1 MTKRMIFILFAMIP
15 YLGYGADGWSQ
26 DVCEPKAAL
35 LQTPTPEPVKKCIH
49 SIWFSLGRHQQI
61 DGDLSQKL
69 ITTLLPA
76 TSQESDKLSK
86 LGQFDVNY
94 IQIAEIISLMSLDSL
109 TKRYIDFIIETQG
122 SADELR
128 SFGLGKL
135 YTLRAPYFLAILSKY
150 KLKEQQVVIRSLA
163 WGLANNFY
171 PHLTTKN
178 YRRLIIGEYWEL
190 LDEKHTNR
198 RLAATIEK
206 EVLQIIEETGK
217 AK

>member
-1 MTKRMIFILFAMIP
+1 MIKRMIFMLFAVLI
-15 YLGYGADGWSQ
+15 YLGHGANAWSQ
-26 DVCEPKAAL
+26 DVCEPKATL

-49 SIWFSLGRHQQI
+49 SIWFFLGRHQQI
-61 DGDLSQKL
+61 DSDFSQKL
-69 ITTLLPA
+69 TTTLLPA
-76 TSQESDKLSK
+76 TSQDSDKLSK
-86 LGQFDVNY
+86 LGQFDIDYV
-94 IQIAEIISLMSLDSL
+94 QIAEIISLMSSDSL
-109 TKRYIDFIIETQG
+109 TKRYVDFIIETQG

-150 KLKEQQVVIRSLA
+150 KPKEQQVVISSLA

-190 LDEKHTNR
+190 LNEKQTNR

-206 EVLQIIEETGK
+206 EVLKIIEETSK

>member
-1 MTKRMIFILFAMIP
+1 MIKRIILMLFAVLL
-15 YLGYGADGWSQ
+15 YLGLGALAWGQ
-26 DVCEPKAAL
+26 DVCEPKGAL

-61 DGDLSQKL
+61 DSDFSQKL

-76 TSQESDKLSK
+76 TPQDSDKLLK
-86 LGQFDVNY
+86 LGQFDIDYV
-94 IQIAEIISLMSLDSL
+94 QIAEIISLMSSDPL

-135 YTLRAPYFLAILSKY
+135 YTLRASYFLSILSKY
-150 KLKEQQVVIRSLA
+150 KPKDQQVVIRSLA

-198 RLAATIEK
+198 RLAAAIEK
-206 EVLQIIEETGK
+206 EVLQIIEETSK

>member
-1 MTKRMIFILFAMIP
+1 MTKRIIFILIAVLL
-15 YLGYGADGWSQ
+15 YLGQGTNVWSQ
-26 DVCEPKAAL
+26 DFCEPKAAL

-61 DGDLSQKL
+61 DGDFSQKL

-76 TSQESDKLSK
+76 TSQDSDKLLK
-86 LGQFDVNY
+86 LGQFDIDYV
-94 IQIAEIISLMSLDSL
+94 QIAEIISLMSSDSL

-135 YTLRAPYFLAILSKY
+135 YTLRAPYLLAILSKY
-150 KLKEQQVVIRSLA
+150 KPKDQQVVIRSLA

-206 EVLQIIEETGK
+206 DVLSIIE
-217 AK
+217 